1 MYEKF
6 CLLFCILSMNFQ
18 ISKQELCDIGGY
30 NISNSSTPQN
40 AQNICKAYSF
50 QFNNEIC
57 YYVEQ
62 NHTCLNIPQNSSLL
76 KNDNNYKFAEISN
89 NCGISGFFEP
99 LNPDDCKGIPLVD
112 GQCCY
117 VVYQIENTNHA
128 ACLRTNEYQ
137 KKNDTVP
144 EEIKNLIKKI
154 NEGYGV
160 ISANCRGKYL
170 KYYFN
175 LVFIFLIFLI

>member
-6 CLLFCILSMNFQ
+6 FLLFCILSMNFQ

-30 NISNSSTPQN
+30 NISNSSSAQI
-40 AQNICKAYSF
+40 AQNICKTYSF

-57 YYVEQ
+57 YYVES
-62 NHTCLNIPQNSSLL
+62 NKTCLNIPQNSSLL

-154 NEGYGV
+154 NEGYGA
-160 ISANCRGKYL
+160 ISANCKGKYL

-175 LVFIFLIFLI
+175 LIFIFLIFLI

>member
-137 KKNDTVP
+137 KK
-144 EEIKNLIKKI
+144 E
-154 NEGYGV
+154 
-160 ISANCRGKYL
+160 
-170 KYYFN
+170 
-175 LVFIFLIFLI
+175 